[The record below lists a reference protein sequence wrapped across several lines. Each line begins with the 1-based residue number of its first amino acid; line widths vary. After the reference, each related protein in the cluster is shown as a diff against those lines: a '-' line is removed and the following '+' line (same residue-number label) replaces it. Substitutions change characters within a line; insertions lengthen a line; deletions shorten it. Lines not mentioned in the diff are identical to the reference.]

1 MIPGLRKATD
11 SAIKPA
17 SLCGLG
23 VGLFTA
29 NEAAVAMTAT
39 VCCKFASFF
48 LNLERATLKSSDM
61 ISFFFF

>member
-48 LNLERATLKSSDM
+48 LSRKSHSEK
-61 ISFFFF
+61 

>member
-1 MIPGLRKATD
+1 MIPGLRKAAD

-29 NEAAVAMTAT
+29 NEAAVAATAT

-48 LNLERATLKSSDM
+48 FKSRKSH
-61 ISFFFF
+61 SEK